1 MKEKKT
7 SRPNGQLTPEAHV
20 TAPLT
25 VTTKMAAALKTP
37 SCGAASSSPLFLLFL
52 LFSVFSSTQ
61 SSFRGETSGRK
72 LSVVL
77 NPGWPSPPTRP
88 PGGDLL
94 HVRAVGN
101 NDTLHFLFC
110 SQGAPTLLLVH
121 TNTSSSSVKVN
132 WTEFVSRNVSGSL
145 KVEPESSVLYSSAT
159 VFSRLLEYDD
169 VNNTAEPTSD
179 LFPAYELQSFHWS
192 PLVLSGPSARLCGVA
207 PGDAAFVNGS
217 LCLQL
222 SVFGSGGRA
231 ESWPRLLHTANS
243 SQVEV
248 WLDGVLPR
256 ATRSRFL
263 LELQAVGGAYPPSR
277 VEVHRSIDDEFTP
290 SIFKVTQ
297 WLSSENGS
305 AEVLGYLQWK
315 PVASRGRDSSVENA
329 TPCHHSAPRPISSE
343 DTARASGL
351 VRAFYAEP
359 EPQTVG
365 LNLSFGLAGDPFY
378 NSTRFL
384 RWTVLIGSGS
394 PPVESF
400 SPLVLAIMAVGLGT
414 PMILLVLG
422 GAYVC
427 VRKRAAASAAALAY
441 EPIN

>member
-1 MKEKKT
+1 
-7 SRPNGQLTPEAHV
+7 
-20 TAPLT
+20 
-25 VTTKMAAALKTP
+25 MAAAVKTP
-37 SCGAASSSPLFLLFL
+37 ISGAAASLFLIL
-52 LFSVFSSTQ
+52 LFSVLSSAQ
-61 SSFRGETSGRK
+61 SYFRGETTRRN
-72 LSVVL
+72 LSVEL
-77 NPGWPSPPTRP
+77 NPGWPSPSSRP
-88 PGGDLL
+88 PNGELL
-94 HVRAVGN
+94 HVRAVGD

-121 TNTSSSSVKVN
+121 TNTSSSSLKVN
-132 WTEFVSRNVSGSL
+132 WKEFVSRNVSGSL

-179 LFPAYELQSFHWS
+179 LFPPYELGSFLWS
-192 PLVLSGPSARLCGVA
+192 RLVLSGPSARLCGVA
-207 PGDAAFVNGS
+207 PDNATFANGS

-222 SVFGSGGRA
+222 SVFGEGGRA

-256 ATRSRFL
+256 ATQSRFL
-263 LELQAVGGAYPPSR
+263 LELQAVGGAYRPSR
-277 VEVHRSIDDEFTP
+277 VEVQRSIDDEFTP
-290 SIFKVTQ
+290 SIFKVSR

-305 AEVLGYLQWK
+305 SEILGFLQWK

-329 TPCHHSAPRPISSE
+329 TPCHHSAPRPQSSE

-359 EPQTVG
+359 QTVG
-365 LNLSFGLAGDPFY
+365 LNVSFGLAGDPFY

-422 GAYVC
+422 GVYVC
-427 VRKRAAASAAALAY
+427 IRKRVAVTAAAY
-441 EPIN
+441 QPIN